1 MGFLTSIKHNTF
13 IRGFYNLI
21 DEYFGVRKNRLG
33 HADKT
38 VILIPPM
45 WIEGHKNIYLY
56 EHSHIDSHATIL
68 TTKARFI
75 MEPWAGAAVGLTV
88 ITGNHHHIVGRL
100 SHTITDAEKPDG
112 LDQDVV
118 VGDDASL
125 GAHVTLLAGV
135 HIGRGAIIGSGAIVT
150 KSIPPYAVA
159 AGVPAKVVGFKF
171 TPEEMVRHEEKLY
184 PANQRIDA
192 VVYRQRYE
200 ELMQNKCRKD
210 ATPACDGVDTPLDKE

>member
-100 SHTITDAEKPDG
+100 SHTITDAETRWPRPG
-112 LDQDVV
+112 CC
-118 VGDDASL
+118 G
-125 GAHVTLLAGV
+125 GRRCLAWGPC
-135 HIGRGAIIGSGAIVT
+135 HFAGRRA
-150 KSIPPYAVA
+150 
-159 AGVPAKVVGFKF
+159 
-171 TPEEMVRHEEKLY
+171 
-184 PANQRIDA
+184 
-192 VVYRQRYE
+192 YRQGGHHWLRCDSHQVNTS
-200 ELMQNKCRKD
+200 LCCSSGG
-210 ATPACDGVDTPLDKE
+210 ACQGCGIQVHARRNGSP